1 MYCTH
6 KPDEG
11 HKEWHAKKQ
20 ERNAQNKENHGKR
33 DRDTS
38 TPAPHPAPAESNKK
52 KLALSDSIQ
61 SALTTQL
68 GMTPDHWKSVLEEA
82 CKESGN

>member
-1 MYCTH
+1 MTRRANLN
-6 KPDEG
+6 D
-11 HKEWHAKKQ
+11 A
-20 ERNAQNKENHGKR
+20 ERKVNRGKR

-38 TPAPHPAPAESNKK
+38 TSVTTSAAKHSGDKASKK

-68 GMTPDHWKSVLEEA
+68 GMTPDHWKSVWEEA